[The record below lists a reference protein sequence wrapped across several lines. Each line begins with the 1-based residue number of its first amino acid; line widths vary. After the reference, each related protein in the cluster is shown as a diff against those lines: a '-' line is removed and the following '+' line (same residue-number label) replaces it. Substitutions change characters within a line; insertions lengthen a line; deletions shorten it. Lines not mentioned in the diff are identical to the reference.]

1 MNPTTAPMDKAQIL
15 LKPKDRPKKRYPAI
29 SALDKA
35 FSLYVRKRDSMAFN
49 GLAFRCI
56 TCRQVKPYEQ
66 ADAGHYLGRQFWAT
80 RWNPVNVQSQ
90 CRYDNRFNEGLK
102 SSFRDAL
109 IEKVG
114 LGEVMKLEAMHK
126 QGRKPKD
133 FERAEILARIKAD
146 MAVLG

>member
-1 MNPTTAPMDKAQIL
+1 MNLQ
-15 LKPKDRPKKRYPAI
+15 KPKDRPKKRYPAI

-56 TCRQVKPYEQ
+56 TCGQVKPYEQ
-66 ADAGHYLGRQFWAT
+66 ADAGHYLGRQFYAV

-102 SSFRDAL
+102 ANFRDAL
-109 IEKVG
+109 IEKYG

-126 QGRKPKD
+126 QGRKPKP
-133 FERAEILARIKAD
+133 FECAEIMINIKI
-146 MAVLG
+146 MMQELNN